1 MSNRYLSVAFVGG
14 GFFSIL
20 ILLILMLNVPSTL
33 ICSPDNLM
41 NVLQMSQYKLLD
53 IKPLKLN
60 KQQLC
65 AILQGNNAFSKG
77 ICVIVNLRQTNFPY
91 LIALG
96 QRSMSL
102 FAQSGRQNV
111 VLSVAGLRTGTITKL
126 FCVTGFPSA
135 LILIF
140 SF

>member
-1 MSNRYLSVAFVGG
+1 
-14 GFFSIL
+14 
-20 ILLILMLNVPSTL
+20 
-33 ICSPDNLM
+33 M
-41 NVLQMSQYKLLD
+41 NALQMSQNKLLD

-65 AILQGNNAFSKG
+65 AILQGNSAFSKG
-77 ICVIVNLRQTNFPY
+77 ICVIVNLWQTNFSY

-111 VLSVAGLRTGTITKL
+111 VLFVVGWRTGIITKSS
-126 FCVTGFPSA
+126 CVTGFPSA
-135 LILIF
+135 PILIF